1 MTGPAPLHATTPRLT
16 PRPLDSRGLNI
27 KRAKMTEYAFSL
39 EWERLGNEGAD
50 AALVTERAR
59 VFGGWLVRVGTT
71 PAAMAVTFVPDGQG
85 RWDGEDFGED
95 DYEED
100 EEEYEEDED
109 SDEED
114 ESEEDDEEDD
124 EEDEDA

>member
-27 KRAKMTEYAFSL
+27 KRAKMTEVAFSL

-50 AALVTERAR
+50 AGLVTERAR
-59 VFGGWLVRVGTT
+59 VFGGWLVRAYGS
-71 PAAMAVTFVPDGQG
+71 PSSLALTFVPDGQG

-95 DYEED
+95 DYEEED
-100 EEEYEEDED
+100 EEEYE
-109 SDEED
+109 
-114 ESEEDDEEDD
+114 D
-124 EEDEDA
+124 EEDEDADEEDEADEEEEDEEDA

>member
-1 MTGPAPLHATTPRLT
+1 
-16 PRPLDSRGLNI
+16 
-27 KRAKMTEYAFSL
+27 MTEYAFSL

-50 AALVTERAR
+50 AGLVTERAR
-59 VFGGWLVRVGTT
+59 VFGGWLVRVGTS

-100 EEEYEEDED
+100 EEEYEEEDED
-109 SDEED
+109 ADEED
-114 ESEEDDEEDD
+114 ESDEEDD
-124 EEDEDA
+124 EDEEDA

>member
-1 MTGPAPLHATTPRLT
+1 
-16 PRPLDSRGLNI
+16 
-27 KRAKMTEYAFSL
+27 MTEVAFSL

-59 VFGGWLVRVGTT
+59 VFGGWLVRVGTS

-95 DYEED
+95 DYEEED

-109 SDEED
+109 ADEED
-114 ESEEDDEEDD
+114 EADEDEEEEED
-124 EEDEDA
+124 A

>member
-1 MTGPAPLHATTPRLT
+1 
-16 PRPLDSRGLNI
+16 
-27 KRAKMTEYAFSL
+27 MTEVAFSL

-59 VFGGWLVRVGTT
+59 VFGGWLVRVGMS
-71 PAAMAVTFVPDGQG
+71 PAAMALTFVPDGQG

-95 DYEED
+95 DYEEED

-109 SDEED
+109 ADEED
-114 ESEEDDEEDD
+114 EADEDEEEEED
-124 EEDEDA
+124 A

>member
-1 MTGPAPLHATTPRLT
+1 
-16 PRPLDSRGLNI
+16 
-27 KRAKMTEYAFSL
+27 MTEYAFSL

-59 VFGGWLVRVGTT
+59 VFGGWLVRVGTS

-100 EEEYEEDED
+100 EEEYEE
-109 SDEED
+109 
-114 ESEEDDEEDD
+114 
-124 EEDEDA
+124 EEDEDADEEDEADDDEDEEEDEDA